1 MYKAFGIINAS
12 RKNAYVEGLQEFR
25 PIGAF
30 SFLGRY
36 RVIDFPISNMSN
48 SNIDRIQIYINSTPR
63 SLVEHLGT
71 GRHYN
76 INSKK
81 GKLQMLFANTVN
93 RNDIYNTDISYY
105 YDNLESIKTMEHEY
119 VVIAPCYMIYTA
131 DFSELLQN
139 HIDSKADIT
148 LLYHSV
154 DNAKDEYLKCD
165 TLNLNPQKGVKSIE
179 PNRGTSKNKHIFMDT
194 YIMKRNL
201 FMELIE
207 KARATSSMYTLSDI
221 VNGMCV
227 EDNFN
232 IRGIAHKGFFAAIT
246 DFTSFVHANKAL
258 IDYKAAQ
265 ELFHEDW
272 PIYTRTND
280 SSPTQY
286 FDTAQVK
293 NSVVSNG
300 CKIKGTVEN
309 SIVGRGVTIEEGA
322 VVKDS
327 LVFSQSYIG
336 KDVHIENV
344 IVDKLANISK
354 VKEIIATPEQPG
366 YVKRHDSI

>member
-12 RKNAYVEGLQEFR
+12 RKNAFVEGLQDFR
-25 PIGAF
+25 PIGAL

-76 INSKK
+76 INSKS

-93 RNDIYNTDISYY
+93 KNDIYNTDISYY
-105 YDNLESIKTMEHEY
+105 YENMESINTMKNPY
-119 VVIAPCYMIYTA
+119 VVIAPCYMVYSA
-131 DFSELLQN
+131 DFSELLKN
-139 HIDSKADIT
+139 HIESNTDIT

-179 PNRGTSKNKHIFMDT
+179 PNRGTAKNKHIFMDT
-194 YIMKRNL
+194 YIMKKEL
-201 FMELIE
+201 FIELIE
-207 KARATSSMYTLSDI
+207 KARKTSSMYSLADI
-221 VNGMCV
+221 VNDMCMEGELNV
-227 EDNFN
+227 
-232 IRGIAHKGFFAAIT
+232 RGVAHKGYFAAIT
-246 DFTSFVHANKAL
+246 DFTSYVNANKAL

-286 FDTAQVK
+286 FDTAVVK

-327 LVFSQSYIG
+327 IVFAEAVIG

-344 IVDKLANISK
+344 VVDKWASVTK
-354 VKEIIATPEQPG
+354 VKEILATSEEPG
-366 YVKRHDSI
+366 YVRRHDTI